1 MFRANVRAPRSRLGD
16 IINQSF
22 MSRQIR
28 RLHRKKIDF
37 TNFSS
42 LLPPES
48 PNLAESIEHS
58 TRENL
63 SDVSS
68 LQPQLTNSS
77 ITIGNNDINTIRAEM
92 IEDTYHSE
100 LAESDF
106 SDDTHDWGGDSQS
119 LSNDYWHF
127 VGSFE

>member
-1 MFRANVRAPRSRLGD
+1 MFQANVRAPRARLGD

-28 RLHRKKIDF
+28 RLHRKKNNF

-42 LLPPES
+42 GEPPES
-48 PNLAESIEHS
+48 PNLAESTEHS
-58 TRENL
+58 IEQNL
-63 SDVSS
+63 SDDSP

-77 ITIGNNDINTIRAEM
+77 ITIGNNGINTIRAEL

-106 SDDTHDWGGDSQS
+106 SDDTHDWGGDSQHFS
-119 LSNDYWHF
+119 DDYWHF